1 MPRLCHV
8 GLYFIS
14 QLVIPH
20 RCCVPPRVI
29 DLLEPHP
36 TTARRARARERART
50 GAWRGAREVRD
61 EDRFGSSLKL
71 ACTTKK
77 LERKRNRRPGGVERH
92 VCGREPAP
100 KHSMWAVLSRRIL
113 SFAVAAAASHQLPS
127 SGAQVFSS
135 HRGLSAGVCIQNE
148 PDDTSVAL
156 CEDWCS
162 EPAHCAS
169 RTLRAR
175 SLSSADL
182 LSSVA
187 L

>member
-1 MPRLCHV
+1 MK
-8 GLYFIS
+8 
-14 QLVIPH
+14 LV
-20 RCCVPPRVI
+20 V
-29 DLLEPHP
+29 
-36 TTARRARARERART
+36 T
-50 GAWRGAREVRD
+50 
-61 EDRFGSSLKL
+61 LKL
-71 ACTTKK
+71 SCMHQ
-77 LERKRNRRPGGVERH
+77 RNLNENGTDNLGESSVTSADES
-92 VCGREPAP
+92 PAP

>member
-1 MPRLCHV
+1 MK
-8 GLYFIS
+8 
-14 QLVIPH
+14 LV
-20 RCCVPPRVI
+20 V
-29 DLLEPHP
+29 
-36 TTARRARARERART
+36 T
-50 GAWRGAREVRD
+50 
-61 EDRFGSSLKL
+61 LKL
-71 ACTTKK
+71 SCMHQ
-77 LERKRNRRPGGVERH
+77 RNMNEYGTDILDSWGVERH